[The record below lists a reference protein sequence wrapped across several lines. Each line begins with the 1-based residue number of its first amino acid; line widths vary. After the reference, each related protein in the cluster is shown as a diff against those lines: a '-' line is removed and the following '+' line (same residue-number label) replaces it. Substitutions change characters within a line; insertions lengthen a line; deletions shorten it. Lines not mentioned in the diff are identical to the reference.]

1 MTKTE
6 LLKGS
11 VGADVWMNGEVVL
24 KSDNFELKVNLS
36 IYGVSVNA
44 YDCIDNDDTDMD
56 MMDFKFR
63 GDVAN
68 LHEVK
73 SRLEREGMTELV
85 RELEELKEGN
95 FNNIKN
101 TILKKHNT
109 YLKKVFKG
117 AKLDSFF
124 STLSQEQKNKL
135 MLTYYIENLETLT
148 DKQKPTR
155 QNFLTRCNVVLSD
168 EQKANHKLQKHISL
182 KWLKKQLA
190 KTK

>member
-1 MTKTE
+1 MTKVLE
-6 LLKGS
+6 SS

-44 YDCIDNDDTDMD
+44 YDCIDNDGTDMD

-73 SRLEREGMTELV
+73 LRLEREGMTELV

-95 FNNIKN
+95 YNNIKN
-101 TILKKHNT
+101 AILKKHNT

-124 STLSQEQKNKL
+124 STLSQEQKNKV

-168 EQKANHKLQKHISL
+168 EQRANHKLQKHISL